1 MLANY
6 ATFRQSMRI
15 MMEGIMR
22 TISKVKK
29 SVNASLPPE
38 ILEEARK
45 LKLNLSAVL
54 TEALLE
60 KIRQNQRETW
70 LRENKESVDAVNQ
83 WVDENG
89 SFSDYQRSF

>member
-1 MLANY
+1 MLVNY

>member
-6 ATFRQSMRI
+6 ATFRHSMRI

-22 TISKVKK
+22 TMSKVKK
-29 SVNASLPPE
+29 SVNVSLPPE

-70 LRENKESVDAVNQ
+70 LRENKESIDAVNQ

>member
-22 TISKVKK
+22 TMSKVKK
-29 SVNASLPPE
+29 SVNVSLPPE

>member
-1 MLANY
+1 MIANY

-22 TISKVKK
+22 TMSKVKK
-29 SVNASLPPE
+29 SVNVSLPPE

-45 LKLNLSAVL
+45 LKLNLSVVL

-60 KIRQNQRETW
+60 KIRQNHRETW

>member
-22 TISKVKK
+22 TMSKVKK
-29 SVNASLPPE
+29 SVNVSLAPE

-60 KIRQNQRETW
+60 KIRQNQREIW

>member
-89 SFSDYQRSF
+89 SFSDYQRPF

>member
-22 TISKVKK
+22 TMSKVKK
-29 SVNASLPPE
+29 SVNVSLPPE
-38 ILEEARK
+38 VLEEARK

-83 WVDENG
+83 WVDKNG
-89 SFSDYQRSF
+89 SFSDYQRPF

>member
-60 KIRQNQRETW
+60 KIHQNQRETW

>member
-1 MLANY
+1 MLVNY
-6 ATFRQSMRI
+6 ATFSQSMRI

-29 SVNASLPPE
+29 SVNVSLPPE

-70 LRENKESVDAVNQ
+70 LRENKDSVAAVNQ

>member
-1 MLANY
+1 MLVNY

-29 SVNASLPPE
+29 SVNVSLPPE

>member
-15 MMEGIMR
+15 MMGGIMR
-22 TISKVKK
+22 TMSKVKK
-29 SVNASLPPE
+29 SVNVSLPPE

-60 KIRQNQRETW
+60 KILQNQRETW
-70 LRENKESVDAVNQ
+70 QRENKESVDAVNQ
-83 WVDENG
+83 WGDENG

>member
-1 MLANY
+1 MSRCHQR
-6 ATFRQSMRI
+6 FW
-15 MMEGIMR
+15 
-22 TISKVKK
+22 KK
-29 SVNASLPPE
+29 LRK
-38 ILEEARK
+38 LKLK

>member
-1 MLANY
+1 MLVNY

-29 SVNASLPPE
+29 PVNVSLPPE

-60 KIRQNQRETW
+60 KILQNQRETW

>member
-1 MLANY
+1 MLVNY
-6 ATFRQSMRI
+6 ATFRQSMRS

-29 SVNASLPPE
+29 SVNVSLPPE

-70 LRENKESVDAVNQ
+70 LRENKESGDAVNQ